1 MSDSA
6 PSIALPIKAQYLWS
20 ADEVTRGLKAH
31 LRYNSGPLKFV
42 RYLGG
47 IMIFCALFAMIW
59 NKDTFLSIFPA
70 LLLGIFFLV
79 INQITCWQV
88 RRKFQKNP
96 NKDSQILWS
105 FSPENL
111 HSEGDGFNF
120 EMAWRKVFQFVDTP
134 SGFLIYPQK
143 QIYHWVP
150 FTGFKNDSEID
161 CVRQIAKSQAISY
174 KKAN

>member
-6 PSIALPIKAQYLWS
+6 PSTALPVQAQYVWS
-20 ADEVTRGLKAH
+20 ADELTRGLKAH
-31 LRYNSGPLKFV
+31 MRYNFGLLKFM
-42 RYLGG
+42 RYLGAV
-47 IMIFCALFAMIW
+47 MIFFALFAMVW
-59 NKDTFLSIFPA
+59 TKEAFLSVLPP
-70 LLLGIFFLV
+70 LLGGLFLLF
-79 INQITCWQV
+79 INRFTCWQF

-96 NKDSQILWS
+96 NKDSRILWS
-105 FSPENL
+105 FSSNNL

-120 EMAWRKVFQFVDTP
+120 DLAWRKVFQFVDAP

-143 QIYHWVP
+143 QLYHWVP

-174 KKAN
+174 KKVN